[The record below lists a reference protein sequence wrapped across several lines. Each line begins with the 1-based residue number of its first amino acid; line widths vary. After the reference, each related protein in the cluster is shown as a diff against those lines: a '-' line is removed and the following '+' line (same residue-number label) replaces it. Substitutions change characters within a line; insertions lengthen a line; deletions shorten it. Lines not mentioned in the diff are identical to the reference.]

1 MGSPQSRSMRF
12 SSLELAGLGAGLQ
25 TLLYAAQSEYL
36 LGEAVPTG
44 IAFAAQM
51 ESAHQL
57 GYFYQVF

>member
-1 MGSPQSRSMRF
+1 MRF